1 MIPTWLNWLSA
12 ISLALGFV
20 SAAIIA
26 ADEARHPQHMWI
38 MNLVWPLI
46 ALSGSGLALWAYF
59 KVGRNMGH
67 GHHGGHDDE
76 AEGASFAVSVA
87 KGTSHCGAG
96 CTLGDIVAEWLLVA
110 VPVIAV
116 WFGWQSLFGEKIFAV
131 WIVDYIFALAF
142 GIAFQFYAIAP
153 MRGLGVWEGL
163 WEAAKADVLSLTFW
177 QIGMYGFMAIAHF
190 WIFGA
195 LLGVTLEATMVTFWF
210 MMQIAMICGF
220 ITAYPINWWLIRVGI
235 KEAM

>member
-1 MIPTWLNWLSA
+1 MIPLWLTWLSA
-12 ISLALGFV
+12 LSLAAGFL
-20 SAAIIA
+20 SAIIIA

-38 MNLVWPLI
+38 MNLVWPLM
-46 ALSGSGLALWAYF
+46 ALSGSVIALWAYF
-59 KVGRNMGH
+59 KAGRNTEH
-67 GHHGGHDDE
+67 GDHGAHG
-76 AEGASFAVSVA
+76 EGAGGSSFAVSVA

-96 CTLGDIVAEWLLVA
+96 CTLGDIVAEWLVVA
-110 VPVIAV
+110 VPAIAI
-116 WFGWQSLFGEKIFAV
+116 WFGWHSLFGEQIFAV

-153 MRGLGVWEGL
+153 MRGLGVRDGL

-190 WIFGA
+190 WIFGSI
-195 LLGVTLEATMVTFWF
+195 LGVKLEATMVPFWF
-210 MMQIAMICGF
+210 MMQIAMVCGF
-220 ITAYPINWWLIRVGI
+220 VTAYPVNWWLIRVGI

>member
-1 MIPTWLNWLSA
+1 MIPLWLHWLSV
-12 ISLALGFV
+12 ISLAAG
-20 SAAIIA
+20 AACAAVIA
-26 ADEARHPQHMWI
+26 VDEVRHPQPMWI
-38 MNLVWPLI
+38 MNLVWPLV
-46 ALSGSGLALWAYF
+46 ALSGSVLVLWAYF
-59 KVGRNMGH
+59 EVGRNAGEDV
-67 GHHGGHDDE
+67 HGGDE
-76 AEGASFAVSVA
+76 DHGGSSFAVSVA

-96 CTLGDIVAEWLLVA
+96 CTLGDIVAEWLVVA

-116 WFGWQSLFGEKIFAV
+116 WFGWHSLFGEKIFAV

-177 QIGMYGFMAIAHF
+177 QIGMYGFMAVAHF
-190 WIFGA
+190 WLFGA
-195 LLGVTLEATMVTFWF
+195 LLGVKLETTTLSFWF